1 MTQQLI
7 SWFKLVQKYL
17 RAVIYQNAVTLVNG
31 IFAAVVLLL
40 LVFGQGHEA
49 LFLGSVLILNVSIG
63 IIQDLRAKVALER
76 LQILMTPRV
85 IRVNMTS
92 EDEEVIQSEDI
103 VLGDTIALQLGDQV
117 PADGVLVRCH
127 GLELNEAL
135 ITGES
140 HSLVKKEGD
149 RVLAGSIVTAG
160 SGVFQ
165 VMLLPRES
173 FVAKMTDKIK
183 QFSMNLSPIQRTLSI
198 FIRYMTYLLIVV
210 VIYVIVRG
218 LTVHDLVVSIVKE
231 VAALTGTLVPQ
242 GLVLS
247 ITVFFAYGAI
257 QLFEKEVL
265 LQEINATEKLG
276 RIKNLCIDK
285 TGTLTENHPFVESVV
300 VYDGYE
306 RDIVDQLSD
315 AYISGSRDAS
325 EMGKA
330 IEAVLHVKFS
340 GKTVESVPFSS
351 TRKYGITS
359 LVLDGKER
367 TVFVGAPDVLIKHMK
382 VSDESKWLQALVDQH
397 SSQAKRLVVLAEAVT
412 REGTPVLEGSELHP
426 VALFVLSNP
435 LRSGTAAIIDFFQK
449 RGVRIRVISGDN
461 PQTVQAIAAQAGIS
475 HNDMI
480 ITGSEMESWDDEAYD
495 ERVPAFHLFARIT
508 PEQKER
514 IIQVLKR
521 SGFTAMI
528 GDGAND
534 ALAIKKADLGIAM
547 FNGAQATRQ
556 IAQVVL
562 MNNSFSALPNGVAM
576 AETIITSIEMVA
588 GVFFNSVVVGLMI
601 FVGLAFLGYPFP
613 ISPRN
618 ITVINYFTIGLPLLY
633 LAIFPAHKMRGDRDQ
648 QFLRTLLPF
657 ALVMGLTTAI
667 AATTVFSLS
676 PEILKESDSN
686 VLVVLVMI
694 FLGFWFFILA
704 PGAYEIVVD
713 ERQRRI
719 LKRLVGAVFVLP
731 FFFILMPG
739 LSDFFGLEFPGI
751 FPVAI
756 TLVITGVFG
765 WLQYKIAQYW
775 PKFARVE
782 TQEGLVRLA

>member
-17 RAVIYQNAVTLVNG
+17 RAVVYQNAVTLVNG
-31 IFAAVVLLL
+31 IFAGVVLLL

-63 IIQDLRAKVALER
+63 IVQDLRAKVALER

-85 IRVNMTS
+85 IRMNDA
-92 EDEEVIQSEDI
+92 EEEEVIQSEDI
-103 VLGDTIALQLGDQV
+103 VLGDMIALQLGDQV
-117 PADGVLVRCH
+117 PADGVLMKSH
-127 GLELNEAL
+127 GIELNESL

-149 RVLAGSIVTAG
+149 QLLAGSIVTAG
-160 SGVFQ
+160 SGVFR
-165 VMLLPRES
+165 VVLLPKES
-173 FVAKMTDKIK
+173 FVAKMTDTIK
-183 QFSMNLSPIQRTLSI
+183 QFSINLSPIQRTLSI
-198 FIRYMTYLLIVV
+198 FIRYMTYLLIVI

-247 ITVFFAYGAI
+247 ITVFFAYGAV

-300 VYDGYE
+300 VYDGYA

-340 GKTVESVPFSS
+340 GKTIESVPFSS

-480 ITGSEMESWDDEAYD
+480 ITGPEMEDWDDEAYD
-495 ERVPAFHLFARIT
+495 ERVPAFHLFARIS
-508 PEQKER
+508 PEQKEK

-588 GVFFNSVVVGLMI
+588 GVFFNSVVVGLTI
-601 FVGLAFLGYPFP
+601 FIGLAFLGYPFP

-633 LAIFPAHKMRGDRDQ
+633 LAIFPAHKMRGSQNQ

-657 ALVMGLTTAI
+657 ALVMGVTTALAGI
-667 AATTVFSLS
+667 TAFSLS

-686 VLVVLVMI
+686 VLVVLIMI

-704 PGAYEIVVD
+704 PGAYNISVD
-713 ERQRRI
+713 ERQKRI
-719 LKRLVGAVFVLP
+719 LKWLVGAVFVLP

-739 LSDFFGLEFPGI
+739 LSDFFGLAFPGL

-756 TLVITGVFG
+756 TLVIAGAFG
-765 WLQYKIAQYW
+765 WLQFKIAQYW
-775 PKFARVE
+775 PK
-782 TQEGLVRLA
+782 LAKADPPESIESSI